1 MANER
6 NWAQVSIAN
15 ITADGD
21 ANGFISVADTFGF
34 YVKQQ
39 VCLKTTSIPLTQFE
53 VKEVLSKTVLR
64 LGASKTKI
72 TDFAN
77 LSAFT
82 VAAGSQ
88 ILAFRQEM
96 PLIDQKD
103 ITNALYAREPIVAN
117 RMIQVDKYG
126 NFVDFS
132 SSGAGLTND
141 ELRASPVPVS
151 VEGATF
157 EITGGLRVALDG
169 FTATPDSVLLV
180 GSSDGT
186 PTGTKYGVVVTPAGA
201 VTVDGIVAISSIP
214 LASDA
219 ATYTEQ
225 SAQTGILNSINLKL
239 DGPLNTRDLTFL
251 SDKVDVSNSVVGLD
265 AATLAALENITVDV
279 SSTVLPPNAAT
290 ALAQA
295 TGNSSLASIDDKLTS
310 PLQVLSINELI
321 PTSFD
326 EVLISSKNG
335 NGDPLVILYKKA
347 TVTVATLTC
356 TYDIDG
362 DLTNVV
368 RT

>member
-1 MANER
+1 MNER
-6 NWAQVSIAN
+6 NWSAVPIAN
-15 ITADGD
+15 ITVDGD
-21 ANGFISVADTFGF
+21 ANGYISVADTFGF

-39 VCLKTTSIPLTQFE
+39 VSLKTTSIELSAYE

-64 LGASKTKI
+64 LGPVKKKI
-72 TDFAN
+72 DESSN

-82 VAAGSQ
+82 VAAGAQ
-88 ILAFRQEM
+88 ILAFRQQM

-103 ITNALYAREPIVAN
+103 LTNALYAREPIVAN
-117 RMIQVDKYG
+117 RVINVDKYG
-126 NFVDFS
+126 NFYDENNLINVNIA
-132 SSGAGLTND
+132 SGAATGGLTND

-169 FTATPDSVLLV
+169 FSATPDSVLLV
-180 GSSDGT
+180 GSDDGT
-186 PTGTKYGVVVTPAGA
+186 SSGAKRGVIVTAANA
-201 VTVDGIVAISSIP
+201 VKVDGSGVTQPVSIASLP

-219 ATYTEQ
+219 ATA
-225 SAQTGILNSINLKL
+225 S
-239 DGPLNTRDLTFL
+239 
-251 SDKVDVSNSVVGLD
+251 
-265 AATLAALENITVDV
+265 
-279 SSTVLPPNAAT
+279 
-290 ALAQA
+290 AQA
-295 TGNSSLASIDDKLTS
+295 TGNASLASIDSKLTS

-321 PTSFD
+321 PMSFN
-326 EVLISSKNG
+326 EVVISSKNA
-335 NGDPLVILYKKA
+335 NGDPLVILYKLA